1 MASGPSGGGRHAA
14 PTSGAPLLDLD
25 DSNPIYNDGRPPPVN
40 DEELLRRYNADQ
52 AETPQPRPSTSYDE
66 FIGAQQATHGLPG
79 GPGAPRAGQAQNP
92 YLSTSNGRT
101 YSQTSELNNYQRYS
115 DMDDLPD
122 DDPSMQGSYY
132 HTSGAVEGGPT
143 PMVSGKRHHSRN
155 SVLSMG
161 GGIMGKAK
169 NMLGMGPEYSEMD
182 MPLRETAPGQSRID
196 SDTTEDHVKQGEH
209 RKFDTGN
216 FKFGLRRGK
225 PDPSTLGPRII
236 YLNNPPANA
245 QNRYVDN
252 HVSTAKYNIA
262 TFMPK
267 FLFEQFSKYANLFFL
282 FTAALQQIPNISPTN
297 RYTTIGPLIIVLLV
311 SAGKELIEDF
321 KRKNSDKSLNHSK
334 ARVLRGSNFEDVRW
348 VSVKVGDIVRVES
361 EEPFPADLVLLAT
374 SEPEGLCYIETANL
388 DGETNLKIK
397 QAIPETA
404 NLVSSSELSRLS
416 GRVRSEQPNSSL
428 YTYEGT
434 LTMSAGGGEKELPLA
449 PDQLL
454 LRGATLRNTPWIHGI
469 VVFTG
474 HETKLMRNATATP
487 IKRTHVERL
496 VNVQILMLVAILI
509 ILSIISSVGDLII
522 RATAHQK
529 LSYLFVE
536 DTGVAKQFISDI
548 FTYWVLYSNLVP
560 ISLFVTIEVVKYY
573 QALLINSDLDIYYD
587 RTDTAAI
594 CRTSSLVEEL
604 GQIEYI
610 FSDKTGTLT
619 CNQME
624 FKQCTIG
631 GIQYADEV
639 PEDRRATEQNPIGI
653 HDFKKLREN
662 LKSHPSRTAI
672 HHFLALLAT
681 CHTVIPER
689 RDEKPGEIKYQA
701 ASPDEG
707 ALVEGAVML
716 GYRFTAR
723 RPRSVTISIE
733 GEDYEYELL
742 AVLEFNSTRKRM
754 STIFRCPDGKVRCYC
769 KGADTVI
776 LERLGKDNPITEA
789 TLQHLEEYATE
800 GLRTLCLA
808 MREIPE
814 QELEQWLQIFDKA
827 NTTVSGNRAEELD
840 KAAEI
845 IEHDF
850 FLLGATAIE
859 DKLQDGVP
867 DTIHTLQ
874 EAGIKIWVLTGDRQE
889 TAINIGMSCKL
900 ISEDMTLLIVNEESS
915 AATRSNLE
923 NKLSA
928 IRNQAAGGH
937 ELETL
942 ALVID
947 GKSLLYALEKDM
959 EKMFLDLAVMC
970 KAVICW

>member
-1 MASGPSGGGRHAA
+1 
-14 PTSGAPLLDLD
+14 
-25 DSNPIYNDGRPPPVN
+25 
-40 DEELLRRYNADQ
+40 
-52 AETPQPRPSTSYDE
+52 
-66 FIGAQQATHGLPG
+66 
-79 GPGAPRAGQAQNP
+79 
-92 YLSTSNGRT
+92 
-101 YSQTSELNNYQRYS
+101 
-115 DMDDLPD
+115 
-122 DDPSMQGSYY
+122 
-132 HTSGAVEGGPT
+132 
-143 PMVSGKRHHSRN
+143 
-155 SVLSMG
+155 
-161 GGIMGKAK
+161 
-169 NMLGMGPEYSEMD
+169 
-182 MPLRETAPGQSRID
+182 
-196 SDTTEDHVKQGEH
+196 
-209 RKFDTGN
+209 
-216 FKFGLRRGK
+216 
-225 PDPSTLGPRII
+225 
-236 YLNNPPANA
+236 
-245 QNRYVDN
+245 
-252 HVSTAKYNIA
+252 
-262 TFMPK
+262 
-267 FLFEQFSKYANLFFL
+267 
-282 FTAALQQIPNISPTN
+282 
-297 RYTTIGPLIIVLLV
+297 
-311 SAGKELIEDF
+311 
-321 KRKNSDKSLNHSK
+321 
-334 ARVLRGSNFEDVRW
+334 
-348 VSVKVGDIVRVES
+348 
-361 EEPFPADLVLLAT
+361 
-374 SEPEGLCYIETANL
+374 
-388 DGETNLKIK
+388 
-397 QAIPETA
+397 
-404 NLVSSSELSRLS
+404 
-416 GRVRSEQPNSSL
+416 
-428 YTYEGT
+428 
-434 LTMSAGGGEKELPLA
+434 
-449 PDQLL
+449 
-454 LRGATLRNTPWIHGI
+454 
-469 VVFTG
+469 
-474 HETKLMRNATATP
+474 
-487 IKRTHVERL
+487 
-496 VNVQILMLVAILI
+496 
-509 ILSIISSVGDLII
+509 
-522 RATAHQK
+522 
-529 LSYLFVE
+529 
-536 DTGVAKQFISDI
+536 
-548 FTYWVLYSNLVP
+548 
-560 ISLFVTIEVVKYY
+560 
-573 QALLINSDLDIYYD
+573 
-587 RTDTAAI
+587 
-594 CRTSSLVEEL
+594 
-604 GQIEYI
+604 
-610 FSDKTGTLT
+610 
-619 CNQME
+619 ME